1 MVKNTS
7 VNLKKQNLLNCAKKK
22 NAVISLGGGSLID
35 LSNRKLCKSHG
46 LIIYLKA
53 ELPIIYQRLRKK
65 TNRPLFRSEMEEEMS
80 EKEAMEKLT
89 VLLEQRREGYE
100 DADITI
106 ETDARDFG
114 KSIDKIVRRIRTGKS
129 DTRRII

>member
-1 MVKNTS
+1 MKNTS
-7 VNLKKQNLLNCAKKK
+7 VNLKKQNLLNCAKKN

>member
-1 MVKNTS
+1 
-7 VNLKKQNLLNCAKKK
+7 
-22 NAVISLGGGSLID
+22 
-35 LSNRKLCKSHG
+35 
-46 LIIYLKA
+46 
-53 ELPIIYQRLRKK
+53 
-65 TNRPLFRSEMEEEMS
+65 
-80 EKEAMEKLT
+80 MEKLT

-106 ETDARDFG
+106 ETDACDFG

>member
-1 MVKNTS
+1 
-7 VNLKKQNLLNCAKKK
+7 
-22 NAVISLGGGSLID
+22 
-35 LSNRKLCKSHG
+35 
-46 LIIYLKA
+46 
-53 ELPIIYQRLRKK
+53 
-65 TNRPLFRSEMEEEMS
+65 MS